1 MAKTAPT
8 ILGLDA
14 TEWTS
19 LVQRATREAVRET
32 LQSGIPVTGMVN
44 GEIRVIHPTDTE
56 ALKLLKDEPA
66 NEHPSA
72 PPT

>member
-19 LVQRATREAVRET
+19 LVQRAVCNAVRET
-32 LQSGIPVTGMVN
+32 LQSGIPVTGMVD
-44 GEIRVIHPTDTE
+44 GEIRVIHPTDTV
-56 ALKLLKDEPA
+56 ALELLKHEPA
-66 NEHPSA
+66 SEHASV

>member
-1 MAKTAPT
+1 MANTAPT

-19 LVQRATREAVRET
+19 LVQRAMRNAVRET
-32 LQSGIPVTGMVN
+32 LQSGIPVTGMVD
-44 GEIRVIHPTDTE
+44 GEIRVIHPTDTV
-56 ALKLLKDEPA
+56 LLELPKDEP